1 MADFTPTQEQKEISN
16 IFEQG
21 KSIVVNAYAGAGKS
35 STIVMVDKVK
45 PIDKSGLY
53 LAFNKVI
60 ADEIGGKL
68 SDTTDSRTIHSLA
81 YREVGRD
88 YQHKLSRPRTGY
100 VNVAGTASEIAKYYR
115 ILPVGETSDTEVAM
129 LVKNTVNN
137 FESSVED
144 HLTEK
149 HINKAYLE
157 TILKR
162 ALKRN
167 DKNVD
172 EESVKKSVML
182 YANKLWN
189 DRIDKHS
196 VVLATHDT
204 YLKLYQLIKPQI
216 GVDVLYVDEVQDI
229 TPPVVDIIK
238 NQKDMQVVI
247 VGDVFQSIYGW
258 RGAINAMKH
267 FPEFEQLN
275 LSQSFRFGDAIAELA
290 NRVLAGRN
298 NTPLRGFDKVSSV
311 VGQVDKSKPYTCI
324 YRTNSALI
332 MDGLSLLSQGE
343 NVTLEVDTRGFV
355 RLIESAVA
363 LYEKDYKKV
372 KHEDIIGYKTWWELK
387 DEAKDSSELK
397 RLVMMVESG
406 QAQSTIH
413 ILKNYTPSDDAH
425 ITLITAHKSK
435 GKEWSQVVLAEDFN
449 PITDSTPEQEMNLIY
464 VAATRGMNV
473 LQVNQVL
480 EQWLCDRGSSVYDDN
495 IDDGGYITRLV
506 IGSGN
511 GGDMANQANEAE
523 YCRQEAEEYAR
534 EFGDVIDPFNPKRK
548 YIGR

>member
-1 MADFTPTQEQKEISN
+1 MTDFAPTQEQKEISN

-21 KSIVVNAYAGAGKS
+21 KSVVVNAYAGAGKS
-35 STIVMVDKVK
+35 STIVMIDKVK

-100 VNVAGTASEIAKYYR
+100 VNVAGTASEIVKYYR

-144 HLTEK
+144 HLNEK

-172 EESVKKSVML
+172 EDSVKKSVML

-204 YLKLYQLIKPQI
+204 YLKLYQLSKPQI
-216 GVDVLYVDEVQDI
+216 GVDVLYLDESQDL
-229 TPPVVDIIK
+229 TPPVVDIVK
-238 NQKDMQVVI
+238 NQKDTQVVV

-290 NRVLAGRN
+290 NKVLAGRN
-298 NTPLRGFDKVSSV
+298 KTPLRGFEKVDSV

-355 RLIESAVA
+355 RLIESAAA

-387 DEAKDSSELK
+387 DEAKDSNELN
-397 RLVMMVESG
+397 RLVMMVEGG
-406 QAQSTIH
+406 QAQSIIR

-449 PITDSTPEQEMNLIY
+449 PITKSTPEQEMNLIY
-464 VAATRGMNV
+464 VASTRGMNV

-480 EQWLCDRGSSVYDDN
+480 EQWLSDRGSSVYDDN

-506 IGSGN
+506 IGSGS

-534 EFGDVIDPFNPKRK
+534 EFGDVIDSFNPKRK
-548 YIGR
+548 YIGK

>member
-1 MADFTPTQEQKEISN
+1 MTDFTPTQEQKEISN

-21 KSIVVNAYAGAGKS
+21 KSVVVNAYAGAGKS
-35 STIVMVDKVK
+35 STIVMIDKVK
-45 PIDKSGLY
+45 PVDKSGLY

-68 SDTTDSRTIHSLA
+68 SGTTDSRTIHSLA

-149 HINKAYLE
+149 HINKVYLE

-172 EESVKKSVML
+172 GDSVKKSVML

-204 YLKLYQLIKPQI
+204 YLKLYQLSKPQI

-298 NTPLRGFDKVSSV
+298 KTPLRGFEKVDSV
-311 VGQVDKSKPYTCI
+311 VGKVDKSKPYTCI

-332 MDGLSLLSQGE
+332 MDGLSLLNQGE

-355 RLIESAVA
+355 RLIESAIA

-372 KHEDIIGYKTWWELK
+372 KHEDLIGYKTWWELK

-397 RLVMMVESG
+397 RLVMMVEGG
-406 QAQSTIH
+406 QAQSTIR

-464 VAATRGMNV
+464 VASTRGMNV

-480 EQWLCDRGSSVYDDN
+480 EQWLSDRGSSVYDDN

-523 YCRQEAEEYAR
+523 WCRQEAEEYAR